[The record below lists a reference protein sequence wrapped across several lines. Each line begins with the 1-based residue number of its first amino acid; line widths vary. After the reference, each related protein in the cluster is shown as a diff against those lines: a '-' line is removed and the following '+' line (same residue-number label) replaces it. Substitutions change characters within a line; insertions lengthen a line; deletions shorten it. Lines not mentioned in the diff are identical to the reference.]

1 MKDEK
6 LKKMEQEYKEIPIPE
21 ELLRR
26 VEEGIQKGKE
36 DRKEVVRMKKR
47 SKVISFVKAAGGAV
61 VAAMLAITI
70 MANSGASIA
79 NAMMKIPVIG
89 AIAEVVT
96 FREYKNTTEDSN
108 MSADVKI
115 PEVSVTNE
123 DGTVNQETTE
133 QINKTIE
140 DYTNEII
147 AQYEADVAAYGGEAH
162 ERVEL
167 DYEIITDSDRLF
179 SIRFNQLTIM
189 ASGAESVRIYHIDKQ
204 TGKMINLKGLFKEDA
219 DFITP
224 ISDNIKKQMKEQMAA
239 DESKMY
245 FLDSDMPETD
255 FQSISEDTTFY
266 VNDDGKL
273 VIVFDEYEV
282 APGYMGTVEFVIP
295 TEVIEGIVQDGF
307 VS

>member
-204 TGKMINLKGLFKEDA
+204 TGKMINLKGLFKEDV

>member
-36 DRKEVVRMKKR
+36 DREEVVRMKKR

>member
-21 ELLRR
+21 DLRRR

-36 DRKEVVRMKKR
+36 DRKEVTRMKKR

-79 NAMMKIPVIG
+79 NAMMRIPVIG

-96 FREYKNTTEDSN
+96 FREYKNSTEDN
-108 MSADVKI
+108 HMSADVKI

-123 DGTVNQETTE
+123 DGTVNQETTD

-140 DYTNEII
+140 EYTNEII
-147 AQYEADVAAYGGEAH
+147 AQYEADVAASTGE
-162 ERVEL
+162 EYESVDL
-167 DYEIITDSDRLF
+167 DYEVITDSDRLF
-179 SIRFNQLTIM
+179 SIRFNQLTVM

-204 TGKMINLKGLFKEDA
+204 TGQMINLKGLFKEDA
-219 DFITP
+219 DFIDP
-224 ISDNIKKQMKEQMAA
+224 ISNNIKQQMKEQMAA
-239 DESKMY
+239 DDSITY
-245 FLDSDMPETD
+245 FLDSDTPEWD

-266 VNDDGKL
+266 VNEDGKL

-282 APGYMGTVEFVIP
+282 APGSMGSVEFVIP
-295 TEVIEGIVQDGF
+295 TEVIQDIVQDGF